1 MNILDENILKDQRDL
16 LLNWGVKLRQIGYE
30 VSRKGIQ
37 DEDIIPW
44 LLQLRRPTFFT
55 LDSDF
60 YEWSLCHRDYCLVCL
75 DVRQD
80 EAATFVRRLLRYREF
95 NTQAK
100 RMGKVIRLSTG
111 GLSVWEIHGEKESN
125 SAWHNE

>member
-1 MNILDENILKDQRDL
+1 MNILDENILKDQREL
-16 LLNWGVKLRQIGYE
+16 LSSWRVRIRQIGYD
-30 VSRKGIQ
+30 VGWKGIK
-37 DEDIIPW
+37 DEAIIPP

-60 YEWSLCHRDYCLVCL
+60 YERTLCHTRYCLVCM

-80 EAATFVRRLLRYREF
+80 EAATFTRSLLHHRDF

-100 RMGKVIRLSTG
+100 RMGKVIRLSSEK
-111 GLSVWEIHGEKESN
+111 LSVWQMHAEKEMYFT
-125 SAWHNE
+125 WHK

>member
-16 LLNWGVKLRQIGYE
+16 LLKWGVRIRQIGYE

-44 LLQLRRPTFFT
+44 LLQLRHPTFFT

-60 YEWSLCHRDYCLVCL
+60 YARSLCHRDYCLVCL

-80 EAATFVRRLLRYREF
+80 EAATFVRRLLRHREF

-100 RMGKVIRLSTG
+100 RMGKVIRLSTV

-125 SAWHNE
+125 FAWQSE